1 MNGTAD
7 LDISRILSSLYR
19 RKALIICAF
28 LVVSLLTAYTAVIL
42 PNLYQSSSLV
52 LVSPQKVPT
61 SFVTSTVTRDL
72 SERMQSIIQEILSRT
87 QLEKIVR
94 EFDLYSN
101 TKEVMIFEHSNY
113 GGISQTLQKGK
124 YDTAQITIGNDTLS
138 SALVPTGMVLRLYE
152 HANFQGAFI
161 DIRADT
167 PAIDSMRKGWND
179 RASSIVVGEE
189 AKPSITL
196 NMDERIEKLRK
207 AIKVESPRFNI
218 LRLSYESM
226 SAEKAQ
232 RVTSRIASLFI
243 EQNRQ
248 IRQQEAIGTKSF
260 IDAEAERLRKELEE
274 QETVVNHYK
283 ATHRYELPDQLDVN
297 LRTLEQ
303 LRRELEGSNL
313 RLAALQ
319 ERKGILQKQSVESD
333 IIGADPL
340 GGSFA
345 ITAGGGPQSL
355 HLKKKE
361 LEGLLQKYSD
371 KHPDVVRLKKEIES
385 LKVEGDS
392 TLSDGSANSTSSSGA
407 NPLKKVLVTQ
417 ITDIDSEIQALR
429 VQNERIRGQ
438 AAVLQARID
447 TTSTRTIELSK
458 ISRNYEITLKKF
470 QDLLA
475 KSLDSELAENMEK
488 TQKSEQFQIL
498 DPAYVPLVPVSP
510 NRGRIILMGLLV
522 GLGVGFGLALVWE
535 NLVDTSFKGADE
547 VKAYVNFPVLA
558 TIPALLTRGSVM
570 EQRRSQSLLLL
581 ASIGVLTIGLVCVR
595 TLVPTFF

>member
-1 MNGTAD
+1 MNGTSD

-19 RKALIICAF
+19 RKALIVCAF

-42 PNLYQSSSLV
+42 PNIYQSSSLV

-94 EFDLYSN
+94 EFDLYSA
-101 TKEVMIFEHSNY
+101 
-113 GGISQTLQKGK
+113 GK
-124 YDTAQITIGNDTLS
+124 N
-138 SALVPTGMVLRLYE
+138 
-152 HANFQGAFI
+152 
-161 DIRADT
+161 
-167 PAIDSMRKGWND
+167 
-179 RASSIVVGEE
+179 
-189 AKPSITL
+189 L
-196 NMDERIEKLRK
+196 NLDERIQKLHK
-207 AIKVESPRFNI
+207 AIKVESPRYNV

-226 SAEKAQ
+226 SPEKAQ
-232 RVTSRIASLFI
+232 QVTSRIASLFI

-260 IDAEAERLRKELEE
+260 IDTEAERLRKELEE

-283 ATHRYELPDQLDVN
+283 ATHRYELPDQLDAN

-345 ITAGGGPQSL
+345 ITAGGRPQNF

-385 LKVEGDS
+385 LNVEGES
-392 TLSDGSANSTSSSGA
+392 TLSDGSANSPSSLGA

-429 VQNERIRGQ
+429 LQNERIRGQ

-447 TTSTRTIELSK
+447 TTSIRTIELSK

-510 NRGRIILMGLLV
+510 NRRMIILMGLLV

-535 NLVDTSFKGADE
+535 NLIDTSFKGGDE

-570 EQRRSQSLLLL
+570 EQRRSQSLMLL

>member
-19 RKALIICAF
+19 RKALIVCAF
-28 LVVSLLTAYTAVIL
+28 LVVSLLTAYTALIL
-42 PNLYQSSSLV
+42 PNIYQSSSLV

-72 SERMQSIIQEILSRT
+72 NERMQSIIQEILSRT
-87 QLEKIVR
+87 QLEKIVQ
-94 EFDLYSN
+94 EFDLYSADKN
-101 TKEVMIFEHSNY
+101 TKEVMIFVDAKSVTANCYIY
-113 GGISQTLQKGK
+113 GITVPFLQGLI
-124 YDTAQITIGNDTLS
+124 YHPGACSYSLSTI
-138 SALVPTGMVLRLYE
+138 P
-152 HANFQGAFI
+152 

-167 PAIDSMRKGWND
+167 PAIKMDWND
-179 RASSIVVGEE
+179 RAFSIVVGEE
-189 AKPSITL
+189 AMPSITL

-207 AIKVESPRFNI
+207 AIKVESPRYNV

-226 SAEKAQ
+226 SPQKAQ

-248 IRQQEAIGTKSF
+248 VRQQEAIGTKSF

-340 GGSFA
+340 GGPFA
-345 ITAGGGPQSL
+345 IAAGGGPQSL

-371 KHPDVVRLKKEIES
+371 KHPDVVRLKKEIEN

-498 DPAYVPLVPVSP
+498 DPAYVPLVPVRP
-510 NRGRIILMGLLV
+510 NRPMIILMGFLI
-522 GLGVGFGLALVWE
+522 GLGGAFGLAFVWD
-535 NLVDTSFKGADE
+535 NFDTSFKRSDE
-547 VKAYVNFPVLA
+547 ISACVDVPLLA
-558 TIPALLTRGSVM
+558 TIPALMTRGSVI
-570 EQRRSQSLLLL
+570 EQRRSQSVLVL
-581 ASIGVLTIGLVCVR
+581 ASLGVLLVGMVCLR
-595 TLVPTFF
+595 MFGPIYF